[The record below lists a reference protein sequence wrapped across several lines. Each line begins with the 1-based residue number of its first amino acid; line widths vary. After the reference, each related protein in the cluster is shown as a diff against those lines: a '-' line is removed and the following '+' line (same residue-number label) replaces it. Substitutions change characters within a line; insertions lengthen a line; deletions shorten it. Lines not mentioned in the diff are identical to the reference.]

1 MHQTTKH
8 YTGQVTNYIPGD
20 LLRLVLR
27 DIFCETAWSCG
38 NMHARDLDFDLSSF
52 NGVPCSITWGCRGL
66 LTFFGLFELAK
77 ERTPVTSRR
86 SAECASVCSG
96 SLTAE
101 PLFWNCGFAYPRS
114 PGSCSARLT
123 VRGSLCGDWI
133 LICITMFWK
142 LKHDSLAEWSKALA

>member
-8 YTGQVTNYIPGD
+8 KTGQVTNYIPGD
-20 LLRLVLR
+20 LLQLVLR

-101 PLFWNCGFAYPRS
+101 PPILELQLRLPQITWLML
-114 PGSCSARLT
+114 SA
-123 VRGSLCGDWI
+123 V
-133 LICITMFWK
+133 
-142 LKHDSLAEWSKALA
+142 DSEGISVWGLDSNLYNNVLEIET

>member
-27 DIFCETAWSCG
+27 DISFETAWSCG

-101 PLFWNCGFAYPRS
+101 PPILELQLRLVYPRS

-123 VRGSLCGDWI
+123 VRGSLYGDWI
-133 LICITMFWK
+133 LICITIF
-142 LKHDSLAEWSKALA
+142 